1 MTSFKVVASKPGAW
15 AGSPWS
21 SDGEETVDLASVIAA
36 LEREQTPSDDRCQ
49 ATRANR
55 RGLLTLAL
63 IALILGAIIQLATS
77 TPEPERSA
85 SGETRADVVFTNAKS
100 GTCLNWPVDEPDK
113 PSFVWCTDDHVFEVA
128 KPVDMNNFGEPCQLA
143 VRHYLGAKYD
153 PSSRFTIGVIWPGD
167 AVGTPSGGGN
177 LLCGLQLLGPGGRP
191 IPFKGKIADLD
202 QSRVWPVGTCL
213 GIDEATRRSTDVPA
227 GCSSPHALEVAGAV
241 NLATRFSGG
250 FPAEPDQQAFL
261 ADGCAQCGGCLPRPT
276 EAAGRRRGGPL
287 RDGLTRELGGGQPP
301 GVVQRRYPTRGRVGA
316 DGRQRQTAPDRP
328 PRREI
333 PGARPHG
340 RSTSDVRGRPH
351 GRRPAAGNRRHRD
364 SAAVRAFLRT
374 HVGTCV
380 RAHFSAHFSAPS
392 APTSAPTPA
401 PTSESTSPPPPEP
414 TSEPTPAPTTTAT
427 PPPALGPPPGPPPPP
442 TEPPPGPP
450 PPTSESAEPPP
461 GVLEIPGMA
470 PITLPWLA
478 PPPPPPSGA

>member
-15 AGSPWS
+15 AGSPS
-21 SDGEETVDLASVIAA
+21 SSGGEETVDLASVLAA
-36 LEREQTPSDDRCQ
+36 LERERTPTDERCQ

-77 TPEPERSA
+77 TPERERSA

-167 AVGTPSGGGN
+167 SVGTPSGGGN

-213 GIDEATRRSTDVPA
+213 GIDEASRRSTDVPA
-227 GCSSPHALEVAGAV
+227 ECSSPHALEVVGAV
-241 NLATRFSGG
+241 NLASRFPGG
-250 FPAEPDQQAFL
+250 FPAEPEQQAFL
-261 ADGCAQCGGCLPRPT
+261 ADGCAQAADAYLAPRKLREAGLAVNYETISPASW
-276 EAAGRRRGGPL
+276 AAGSRQASCNVGTRRA
-287 RDGLTRELGGGQPP
+287 DGWAPMVGSVKQPP
-301 GVVQRRYPTRGRVGA
+301 TDLAVVKSPAPPPPT
-316 DGRQRQTAPDRP
+316 QAPPTFEDAPTIAARP
-328 PRREI
+328 PETVATETQ
-333 PGARPHG
+333 PPPAP
-340 RSTSDVRGRPH
+340 TSAPTSE
-351 GRRPAAGNRRHRD
+351 PS
-364 SAAVRAFLRT
+364 SAP
-374 HVGTCV
+374 
-380 RAHFSAHFSAPS
+380 PS
-392 APTSAPTPA
+392 APTPAPTPA
-401 PTSESTSPPPPEP
+401 PTSEPTSAPPPEP
-414 TSEPTPAPTTTAT
+414 TSEPSTTAT
-427 PPPALGPPPGPPPPP
+427 SPPALGPPPGPSPSG
-442 TEPPPGPP
+442 PPPGPP
-450 PPTSESAEPPP
+450 PPASESAEPPP
-461 GVLEIPGMA
+461 GVFEIPGMA

-478 PPPPPPSGA
+478 PPPPPPAGT

>member
-15 AGSPWS
+15 AGSPSS

-36 LEREQTPSDDRCQ
+36 LEREQTPSDERCQ

-77 TPEPERSA
+77 TPERERSA

-241 NLATRFSGG
+241 NLATAVPRRIPGRAGPAGIPGRRVRPGG
-250 FPAEPDQQAFL
+250 
-261 ADGCAQCGGCLPRPT
+261 GRLPRPT
-276 EAAGRRRGGPL
+276 EAARRRSGGQL

-316 DGRQRQTAPDRP
+316 DGRQRQQP
-328 PRREI
+328 PTDLPVVKSR
-333 PGARPHG
+333 RPHPG
-340 RSTSDVRGRPH
+340 RSTSDLEDAPTVAARPPRPSPPRLSRH
-351 GRRPAAGNRRHRD
+351 RRRP
-364 SAAVRAFLRT
+364 
-374 HVGTCV
+374 
-380 RAHFSAHFSAPS
+380 
-392 APTSAPTPA
+392 APTSAP
-401 PTSESTSPPPPEP
+401 S
-414 TSEPTPAPTTTAT
+414 SEPTPAPNFGAPLRADVGVRLHRHRRAHDGADSHRR
-427 PPPALGPPPGPPPPP
+427 PPPHATTGVG
-442 TEPPPGPP
+442 
-450 PPTSESAEPPP
+450 SAAWSAA
-461 GVLEIPGMA
+461 GTHA
-470 PITLPWLA
+470 H
-478 PPPPPPSGA
+478 GAAA

>member
-15 AGSPWS
+15 AGSPS
-21 SDGEETVDLASVIAA
+21 SSGGEETVDLASVIAA
-36 LEREQTPSDDRCQ
+36 LERERTPSDERCQ

-77 TPEPERSA
+77 TPERERSA

-213 GIDEATRRSTDVPA
+213 GIDEASRRSTDVPA
-227 GCSSPHALEVAGAV
+227 ECSSPHALEVAGAV
-241 NLATRFSGG
+241 NLATRFPGG

-261 ADGCAQCGGCLPRPT
+261 ADGCAQVADAYLAPRKLRDAGLAVNYETVSPASW
-276 EAAGRRRGGPL
+276 AAGSRQVSCDVGTRRA
-287 RDGLTRELGGGQPP
+287 DGWAPMVGSVKQPP
-301 GVVQRRYPTRGRVGA
+301 TDLPVVQSPAPAPT
-316 DGRQRQTAPDRP
+316 
-328 PRREI
+328 
-333 PGARPHG
+333 G
-340 RSTSDVRGRPH
+340 RSTSDLRGRPH

-364 SAAVRAFLRT
+364 SAAVRRPRPRRRHARRQPIPRPL
-374 HVGTCV
+374 
-380 RAHFSAHFSAPS
+380 
-392 APTSAPTPA
+392 SAPTPA
-401 PTSESTSPPPPEP
+401 PSPAPTTTHRPWSATATATTSEP
-414 TSEPTPAPTTTAT
+414 TSEPTTTAT
-427 PPPALGPPPGPPPPP
+427 SPAGVGSAAGTAALGP
-442 TEPPPGPP
+442 
-450 PPTSESAEPPP
+450 A
-461 GVLEIPGMA
+461 A
-470 PITLPWLA
+470 
-478 PPPPPPSGA
+478 